1 MNWGHVGVNPATMAR
16 EPTSAVQSWIE
27 KGLVVGRFLVV
38 EPTGLE
44 PVTPCL
50 QRGGITGQEVRSAL
64 IDPHLDRPGRVECW
78 HRCCTWLL
86 YLPWYKRV

>member
-1 MNWGHVGVNPATMAR
+1 MSWGQMGVNSATMPCEAAN
-16 EPTSAVQSWIE
+16 AVQAWVE

-50 QRGGITGQEVRSAL
+50 QRGGITA
-64 IDPHLDRPGRVECW
+64 
-78 HRCCTWLL
+78 
-86 YLPWYKRV
+86 

>member
-1 MNWGHVGVNPATMAR
+1 MNWGQIGVNPATIPCEAAN
-16 EPTSAVQSWIE
+16 AVQAWVE

-50 QRGGITGQEVRSAL
+50 QSRCAASCAMAPHDLLMRVSLAL
-64 IDPHLDRPGRVECW
+64 GPHQAIHDRTPMRISD
-78 HRCCTWLL
+78 
-86 YLPWYKRV
+86 

>member
-1 MNWGHVGVNPATMAR
+1 MNWGQIGVNSATIAC
-16 EPTSAVQSWIE
+16 ETANAVQAWIE

-50 QRGGITGQEVRSAL
+50 QSDGMAIAQ
-64 IDPHLDRPGRVECW
+64 
-78 HRCCTWLL
+78 CC
-86 YLPWYKRV
+86 

>member
-1 MNWGHVGVNPATMAR
+1 MNWGQIGVNPATIAC
-16 EPTSAVQSWIE
+16 EAANAAQAWVE

-50 QRGGITGQEVRSAL
+50 QRGGIITGYEVRSAL
-64 IDPHLDRPGRVECW
+64 LSILI
-78 HRCCTWLL
+78 
-86 YLPWYKRV
+86 

>member
-1 MNWGHVGVNPATMAR
+1 MNWGQIGVKSATIAC
-16 EPTSAVQSWIE
+16 EAANAAQASAA

-50 QRGGITGQEVRSAL
+50 QSGGITGYEVRSA
-64 IDPHLDRPGRVECW
+64 RRRSSSRQSWTCQWW
-78 HRCCTWLL
+78 HRC
-86 YLPWYKRV
+86 